1 MEAEMSRYHIKNA
14 DIQSLL
20 DCTDKTVSNKISGTT
35 EFSVREAIKIR
46 DSFFLGI
53 GWNTYSARTTGSG
66 TVRRK
71 AAFLC
76 GNIGK
81 RQGRGSPNLRSA
93 GHPLLGGR
101 AMFHLIVGF

>member
-46 DSFFLGI
+46 DSFFPGHRLEYLFGSD
-53 GWNTYSARTTGSG
+53 NRQRDSA
-66 TVRRK
+66 
-71 AAFLC
+71 
-76 GNIGK
+76 
-81 RQGRGSPNLRSA
+81 
-93 GHPLLGGR
+93 
-101 AMFHLIVGF
+101 